1 MKFKRNFFLT
11 YILHCS
17 MLLIIGIVPM
27 MIIMFSVFN
36 VEDKPNIFSLLGVII
51 IVIFVLSLFF
61 STINVITWPF
71 SKKNIHLN
79 RNSITYNNKT
89 INFDDVDRVYF
100 ELGVMSRTSQTPCC
114 LLLYRNNIIEM
125 SISHISFICLII
137 ILIKCKHVPKR
148 LMPKFIP
155 ILGIVLYSITL
166 LISCICYFIYH

>member
-71 SKKNIHLN
+71 SKKNIYLN

-89 INFDDVDRVYF
+89 I
-100 ELGVMSRTSQTPCC
+100 
-114 LLLYRNNIIEM
+114 
-125 SISHISFICLII
+125 
-137 ILIKCKHVPKR
+137 K
-148 LMPKFIP
+148 
-155 ILGIVLYSITL
+155 
-166 LISCICYFIYH
+166 